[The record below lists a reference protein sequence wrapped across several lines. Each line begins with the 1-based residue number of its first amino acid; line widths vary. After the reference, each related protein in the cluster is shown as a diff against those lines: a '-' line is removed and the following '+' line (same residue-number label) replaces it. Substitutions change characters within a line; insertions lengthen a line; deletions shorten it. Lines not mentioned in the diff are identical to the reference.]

1 MLDRIGHRRGTNW
14 LVIAFTA
21 SLALNLVF
29 AGFFVARMLPT
40 DETPVVR
47 SASERAFARIERL
60 LPEDDALILRGIFN
74 DHAVQFQDLQ
84 DEFLEALGAV
94 SAALDNDQFD
104 SGQLAAAMAEA
115 RAKRSSF
122 GDLVIQTF
130 VEAMAG
136 VSPEG
141 RRMVA
146 ASLTGT
152 PLPPR

>member
-1 MLDRIGHRRGTNW
+1 MLDRIGHRRRTNW
-14 LVIAFTA
+14 LAIGFMI

-29 AGFFVARMLPT
+29 GGFFLARMVPT
-40 DETPVVR
+40 DEPQVVR
-47 SASERAFARIERL
+47 TASERAFARIERL

-74 DHAVQFQDLQ
+74 NHAVQFQDLQ

-94 SAALDNDQFD
+94 SAALDSDQFD
-104 SGQLAAAMAEA
+104 SGRLAEAMAEA

-130 VEAMAG
+130 VEAMEG